1 MRETKM
7 KSTTTIALLFVI
19 LSLPIST
26 LSQSFGASYI
36 PNSPA
41 ELHFN
46 ERVRIR
52 FSYDHRK
59 MGEQVLFITPYT
71 NGEPTPNATTRT
83 PSVLSGIGI
92 GETYFT
98 VQGGVH
104 VNVDSLRFRFTYAD
118 RIRVMYEYFRPVDYT
133 FTSAKN

>member
-7 KSTTTIALLFVI
+7 KTTIPIALLFVL

-36 PNSPA
+36 PEGPA
-41 ELHFN
+41 ELQFN

-52 FSYDHRK
+52 FSYDLRK
-59 MGEQVLFITPYT
+59 MGKQVLFITPYT
-71 NGEPTPNATTRT
+71 NGEPIPNATTRT
-83 PSVLSGIGI
+83 PSVISGIGV

-98 VQGGVH
+98 VPGSIH
-104 VNVDSLRFRFTYAD
+104 VKVDSLRFRFTYAD